1 MTLASSPLAGKRSAG
16 CMRNN
21 WYTSWAHSP
30 TCIAP
35 HMRRRGE
42 LRVRFDHIFRRRTG
56 FVALDRLLVRL
67 HAIKPELLMVR
78 GSGSIAVSR
87 KIMSALSRHLKL
99 CWTSAHRV
107 LQVRAAVR
115 SEPDAPV
122 FYRFRRCRARV
133 HDRSVEKE

>member
-42 LRVRFDHIFRRRTG
+42 LCVRFDHIFRRRTG
-56 FVALDRLLVRL
+56 FVALDRLLC
-67 HAIKPELLMVR
+67 
-78 GSGSIAVSR
+78 GYT
-87 KIMSALSRHLKL
+87 LSSLS
-99 CWTSAHRV
+99 C
-107 LQVRAAVR
+107 
-115 SEPDAPV
+115 
-122 FYRFRRCRARV
+122 
-133 HDRSVEKE
+133 